1 LRVGSVTLSAP
12 ELFEKQA
19 WIAPIWSGVVADA
32 ISPAATQIAIA
43 AALVA
48 SIVDGLGIADSF
60 QWAGLR

>member
-1 LRVGSVTLSAP
+1 
-12 ELFEKQA
+12 
-19 WIAPIWSGVVADA
+19 VADA